1 MQLKKLDSELL
12 NYLIEHQ
19 VPAGERLPTLAQ
31 MSDDIG
37 ISVGKLRE
45 QLEVAR
51 SMGLVSV
58 RPRLGT
64 QREPFDFLPA
74 IRDSALF
81 GLATGEA
88 RFEEFSELRQAIET
102 SMWTVAVVRLLPE
115 DKRYLKELT
124 QQAWEKLRGE
134 AVHIPNWE
142 HREFHLT
149 VFKRLENKFVKGV
162 LEAYWDIYEASE
174 LTRWASYQYW
184 VDVWRYHEQIADAIL
199 EDDYERGRELL
210 LEHFE
215 LLPTSASTVSPNGDG
230 TG

>member
-19 VPAGERLPTLAQ
+19 VPPGERLPTLVQ
-31 MSDDIG
+31 MSDEIG

-81 GLATGEA
+81 GLAVGEA
-88 RFEEFSELRQAIET
+88 RFEEFSQLRQAIES
-102 SMWTVAVVRLLPE
+102 SMWMEAVVRLLPE
-115 DKRYLKELT
+115 DKQYLKELT
-124 QQAWEKLRGE
+124 QQAWHKLRGD
-134 AVHIPNWE
+134 AVH
-142 HREFHLT
+142 
-149 VFKRLENKFVKGV
+149 
-162 LEAYWDIYEASE
+162 
-174 LTRWASYQYW
+174 
-184 VDVWRYHEQIADAIL
+184 
-199 EDDYERGRELL
+199 
-210 LEHFE
+210 
-215 LLPTSASTVSPNGDG
+215 
-230 TG
+230 